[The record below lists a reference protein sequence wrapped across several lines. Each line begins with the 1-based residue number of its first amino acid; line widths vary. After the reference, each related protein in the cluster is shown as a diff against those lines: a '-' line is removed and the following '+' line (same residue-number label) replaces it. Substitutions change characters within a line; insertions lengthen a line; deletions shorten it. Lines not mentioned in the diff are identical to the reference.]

1 MLLITCHYKAMQE
14 TPCFASMYQVP
25 LSHLT
30 INNQVFQV
38 DQVIQLINNIY
49 MLIHV
54 NIVFKATS
62 QPANSELYSMKET
75 SEDSTLN
82 FFRKTLN

>member
-1 MLLITCHYKAMQE
+1 
-14 TPCFASMYQVP
+14 
-25 LSHLT
+25 
-30 INNQVFQV
+30 
-38 DQVIQLINNIY
+38 

-75 SEDSTLN
+75 SEDLTLN
-82 FFRKTLN
+82 FFRKTLNWVAKFRVRLICGCGLSVGVYGNCRGMEERKLGQKDK